1 MAKRKTPQ
9 SVIFSMWKGSV
20 IVSQSHYHE
29 SYILLLNYH
38 NHIKSWMVTTRG
50 VYLIIKIIFRLI
62 FIVTD
67 HMIKKKTSKNPLHL
81 TL

>member
-50 VYLIIKIIFRLI
+50 VYYLIIKIIFRLI

-67 HMIKKKTSKNPLHL
+67 HMIKKTHQRILSI
-81 TL
+81 

>member
-1 MAKRKTPQ
+1 
-9 SVIFSMWKGSV
+9 
-20 IVSQSHYHE
+20 
-29 SYILLLNYH
+29 
-38 NHIKSWMVTTRG
+38 MVTTRG
-50 VYLIIKIIFRLI
+50 VYYLIIKIIFRLI